1 VAPCLQRVSKKARV
15 TFATVFEPVL
25 VSLEVEADELLH
37 RRDEPLAQFR
47 GFDNL
52 DVGAERD
59 QTGRRPLDRL
69 DRDRDADPAVSI
81 RRRRRLDGRPSDE

>member
-81 RRRRRLDGRPSDE
+81 RWRRRLDGRPSDE